1 MVTKKRNVGFCIV
14 HLKTGKIECSLEFS
28 SSAMNYI
35 YDVIPIE
42 NAIKPLTLGIEQ
54 DHIRRAISLP
64 PSAEKEQG
72 ELVILEH
79 IRGR

>member
-1 MVTKKRNVGFCIV
+1 MQALSQKYP
-14 HLKTGKIECSLEFS
+14 SLTRIRWDL
-28 SSAMNYI
+28 NH
-35 YDVIPIE
+35 PE

-79 IRGR
+79 IRGM